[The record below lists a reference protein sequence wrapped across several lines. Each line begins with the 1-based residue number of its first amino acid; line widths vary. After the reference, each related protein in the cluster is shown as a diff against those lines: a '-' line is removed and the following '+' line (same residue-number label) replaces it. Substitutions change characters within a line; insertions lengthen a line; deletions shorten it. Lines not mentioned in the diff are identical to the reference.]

1 MKRAVI
7 LILVCAVAVAC
18 TRRAPPTSTPSN
30 AKPERRFQVKRL
42 RRIDD
47 ALAHAGDAQ
56 RTELVS
62 PALAEWALQEFSAR
76 MPAATTRESSL
87 KFTGPGV
94 AEFSIVYSLPEMVKL
109 RTQTIEFVY
118 EERQW
123 NMFWGSESPAETF
136 AQPKDSMPTSTAAA
150 AVNEPRRP

>member
-1 MKRAVI
+1 VKRAAALLCI
-7 LILVCAVAVAC
+7 FAVGAAC
-18 TRRAPPTSTPSN
+18 TRNAPPLAIPSN
-30 AKPERRFQVKRL
+30 AKPERRFQAKRL

-47 ALAHAGDAQ
+47 ALARTGDAQ

-62 PALAEWALQEFSAR
+62 PLLADWALQEFSAR

-87 KFTGPGV
+87 KFIRPGV
-94 AEFSIVYSLPEMVKL
+94 AEFSIVYSLPDMVKL

-118 EERQW
+118 EEKQW
-123 NMFWGSESPAETF
+123 SMFWRAESATESLT
-136 AQPKDSMPTSTAAA
+136 QPKDSMLGSAGPA